1 MDKTSAF
8 TYFVIGQL
16 YIIFLWACNNDV

>member
-16 YIIFLWACNNDV
+16 YISLGMQ